1 MVMSK
6 LNCFSKEFWEAFN
19 FLNKDFQHVLNKRK
33 IAFQDISIFERS
45 LQGTKKVAHLV
56 VVPVCSIQAFNTA
69 ACGGW
74 KKVNDAKG
82 WFHKKCNGKS
92 SHGSF
97 THHNGSKSLVLGWM
111 LGNKNIAQM
120 GYGRAIETAAQFWPG
135 AKIMPMLSHNKKWEI
150 IQSWTKMVPSFH
162 SKWRINGK
170 GGRSDGFLW
179 LADSGWKCI

>member
-6 LNCFSKEFWEAFN
+6 LKIATVFLKN
-19 FLNKDFQHVLNKRK
+19 FENLSVSSIKIKHVLNKRK

-82 WFHKKCNGKS
+82 
-92 SHGSF
+92 
-97 THHNGSKSLVLGWM
+97 
-111 LGNKNIAQM
+111 
-120 GYGRAIETAAQFWPG
+120 
-135 AKIMPMLSHNKKWEI
+135 
-150 IQSWTKMVPSFH
+150 
-162 SKWRINGK
+162 
-170 GGRSDGFLW
+170 
-179 LADSGWKCI
+179 